1 MNLKKGLKNLLRLT
15 SDALKN
21 NNLNIRSINIK
32 DLAKKQHQ
40 INIFIE
46 TFMNNSNG
54 NKIIT

>member
-1 MNLKKGLKNLLRLT
+1 MNLKKGLKNPLRVT

-21 NNLNIRSINIK
+21 NNLNIRSINII

-40 INIFIE
+40 IYIFIE